1 MNKEKLMLFPVP
13 AAVKYGKGTRDLTDA
28 KWIILPEGANF
39 PLKKRVMEMAQALAR
54 SFVLAP
60 RVTSGLPSAG
70 DVLVEMK
77 RKKSLAKEEYILS
90 LKKEGGI
97 VLQAAED
104 AGFFYGMQTVCQIL
118 ADPVSIPLF
127 EIKDAPS
134 MEERSYMLDISRNKV
149 PTMETVKALVKS
161 LAAMRYNSIQ
171 LYMEHT
177 YAFAAHERVWA
188 SYSPFTSEEIME
200 LDAFCVEHFVELVP
214 NLNSFGHLNRW
225 LKLDEYKSLAECD
238 PPFIHRSGAAMQ
250 GVLHPGKKS
259 LDFVESLYR
268 EFLPNFTSRKLNIG
282 CDETVELGKGKSAAR
297 CEKEGVTKVYLSF
310 LKDLAAMANKF
321 GFSVQFWGDI
331 IMHNPE
337 LIGELPKG
345 ITALE
350 WGYEYNHPFKED
362 TEKFA
367 ASKVPFLVCPG
378 TSTWQT
384 ILGRTTNMVGNIAN
398 AVVNGCRNGAK
409 GILMTDWGDCGH
421 HQYYPISWPGIAYG
435 GALAW
440 NAETEKEAEE
450 ILPYGIAIG
459 FAPEKDRKE
468 AERLGK
474 FLMDAGRIYD
484 DFETRVSNSTAFGRI
499 IPSFMREC
507 HLSKWL
513 QDMKPRETDKVEK
526 HMRKLFAELKKHPFD
541 GFALENRELVN
552 AFNMSLASLSFLR
565 RVLGGKSKWDQAK
578 FRDDLRHVISEHEEL
593 WLARNRSG
601 GLYESSTFFRKA
613 MDFDPDS
620 WKER

>member
-1 MNKEKLMLFPVP
+1 MKNLLTLFPVP
-13 AAVKYGKGTRDLTDA
+13 ASIKYGSGTVDLTNSS
-28 KWIILPEGANF
+28 WIILPENASF
-39 PLKKRVMEMAQALAR
+39 PLKNRVMEMAKTLANK
-54 SFVLAP
+54 FVPAP

-70 DVLVEMK
+70 ENLVTMK
-77 RKKSLAKEEYILS
+77 RKKSLHKEGYILT
-90 LKKEGGI
+90 LKNDKGM
-97 VLQAAED
+97 VLEAAED
-104 AGFFYGMQTVCQIL
+104 AGFFYGMQSVCQIL
-118 ADPVSIPLF
+118 ENPASIPCF

-134 MEERSYMLDISRNKV
+134 MKERSYMLDISRNKV
-149 PTMETVKALVKS
+149 PTMETIKEMVKS

-177 YAFAAHERVWA
+177 FAFAAHERVWA

-200 LDAFCVEHFVELVP
+200 LDAFCVDHFVELVP

-225 LKLDEYKSLAECD
+225 LKLPEYRHLAECD
-238 PPFIHRSGAAMQ
+238 PPFIHKSGLPMQ
-250 GVLHPGKKS
+250 GVLHPCKAS
-259 LDFVESLYR
+259 LDFVDSLYK

-282 CDETVELGKGKSAAR
+282 CDETVELGKGRSAAR

-310 LKDLAAMANKF
+310 LKDLAAKANKY

-350 WGYEYNHPFKED
+350 WGYEYYHPFKED

-378 TSTWQT
+378 TSAWQT
-384 ILGRTTNMVGNIAN
+384 MLGRTTNMLGNISN
-398 AVVNGCRNGAK
+398 AVTNGCRNGAQ
-409 GILMTDWGDCGH
+409 GILMTDWGDGGH
-421 HQYYPISWPGIAYG
+421 HQYYPISWPGISYG

-440 NAETEKEAEE
+440 NVKSVKESEE
-450 ILPYGIAIG
+450 LLPYGIALG
-459 FAPEKDRKE
+459 FAPGKNRNE
-468 AERLGK
+468 AARLGK

-484 DFETRVSNSTAFGRI
+484 DFKTRVSNSTAFGRI
-499 IPSFMREC
+499 IPSFMRES
-507 HLSKWL
+507 HVSQWL
-513 QDMKPRETDKVEK
+513 QDMKPAETDKVEK
-526 HMRKLFAELKKHPFD
+526 HMRKLYSELISHPFE
-541 GFALENRELVN
+541 GFVLENRELLN
-552 AFNMSLASLSFLR
+552 AFQMSLVSLSFLR
-565 RVLGGKSKWDQAK
+565 RVLGDKSKWDPAK
-578 FRDDLRHVISEHEEL
+578 FKDGLRHVIAEHEEL

-601 GLYESSTFFRKA
+601 GLYESSTALRNA